1 MQPTTRTLG
10 LVLLNV
16 TATYGAS
23 NFSIE
28 RLAVLASSRPSH
40 LPMQRVTSSIAEPSL
55 KNSLF
60 PWKSRVFAA
69 DLATNKMLTKY
80 QGGWCGE
87 GDGVVECDW
96 RSIRDRSFFRLA
108 QQLIHRSIFLD
119 AVFRAARKRV
129 TALWA
134 WASASVMCS
143 IFGIVAITCK
153 TFSVVRFRPLAK
165 IDSSLG

>member
-1 MQPTTRTLG
+1 MQPTTRTLRR
-10 LVLLNV
+10 VRLNV
-16 TATYGAS
+16 TATYGAI

-40 LPMQRVTSSIAEPSL
+40 LPMHRVTGSIAEPSL

-60 PWKSRVFAA
+60 PWESRVFAA
-69 DLATNKMLTKY
+69 DLATNKTLTKY

-87 GDGVVECDW
+87 GDGVEECDW
-96 RSIRDRSFFRLA
+96 RSIRVSSCFRLV
-108 QQLIHRSIFLD
+108 QQLIHRSLSLD
-119 AVFRAARKRV
+119 ADFRAARKRV

-134 WASASVMCS
+134 FASESVIRS
-143 IFGIVAITCK
+143 SFGIVAITCK

-165 IDSSLG
+165 IDSNFG